1 MSRSNPILVA
11 ANEETTAN
19 LNETINQAAQL
30 ATTNQTHV
38 EILYVFTDG
47 MDDYREL
54 TENLGFDNR
63 PGAEPDPDNVSARQ
77 ETVRQIKSELR
88 EQGITVQ
95 VKGRIGELSDEILA
109 VADTVDAG
117 QIIVGGKKRSAT
129 GKLVFGSAAQSVL
142 MNASAPVTFLRSDTD
157 SEKKQKL
164 FN

>member
-109 VADTVDAG
+109 VADTV
-117 QIIVGGKKRSAT
+117 
-129 GKLVFGSAAQSVL
+129 
-142 MNASAPVTFLRSDTD
+142 
-157 SEKKQKL
+157 
-164 FN
+164 